1 NSAQANGTVNG
12 ALASM
17 YGNPDNGAR
26 GLVKISPIMW
36 RASFW
41 HPEDARR
48 GLTPSSDLGVFTDKY
63 TDAVTYSDP
72 TPTIRFAEVV
82 LAAAEANARLGRL
95 EEGLALINSIRDRAV
110 PASASFKLADFAN
123 AEA

>member
-1 NSAQANGTVNG
+1 VFSFQNSSAANGTVNG

-26 GLVKISPIMW
+26 GLVKVSPIIW
-36 RASFW
+36 RANFW

-48 GLTPSSDLGVFTDKY
+48 DLTSSSDLGVFTNKY

-72 TPTIRFAEVV
+72 TPTIRYAEIV
-82 LAAAEANARLGRL
+82 LAAAEAHARLGNVA
-95 EEGLALINSIRDRAV
+95 EGLALLNSVRNRAV
-110 PASASFKLADFAN
+110 PAS
-123 AEA
+123 